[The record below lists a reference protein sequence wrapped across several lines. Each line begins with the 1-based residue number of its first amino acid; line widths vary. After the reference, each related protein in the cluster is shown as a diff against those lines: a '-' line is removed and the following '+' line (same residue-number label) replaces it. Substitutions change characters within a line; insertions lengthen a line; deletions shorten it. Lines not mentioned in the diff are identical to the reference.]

1 MKPRLL
7 AILVFACCGCSLSIA
22 IADPTPF
29 RAVYR
34 ADYKGIPVSATGIRE
49 LQRTEN
55 NEYLFTSS
63 AKSFFAS
70 VTEQSLFRWDD
81 HAIPL
86 EYKYIRRGIGKNR
99 NETVA
104 FNWQHN
110 TAGYLDRTHAITP
123 GTLDKLLYQIQL
135 REDLLSASRNSNP
148 WPEMHYQIA
157 DRRRIRD
164 FDFRVVGEETVH
176 TDIGEFKTVKA
187 IRVREDAQRKTTLW
201 LTPDFGYLLVRLQQI
216 EGDKDGFELL
226 LKEALFDGKVV
237 QGL

>member
-1 MKPRLL
+1 MKLPLIPIL
-7 AILVFACCGCSLSIA
+7 ALFCCTSAVNTA

-55 NEYLFTSS
+55 NEFLFTSS

-70 VTEQSLFRWDD
+70 VSEQSLFRWDGR
-81 HAIPL
+81 AIPL
-86 EYKYIRRGIGKNR
+86 EYQYIRKGIGKNR

-104 FNWQHN
+104 FNWQDN
-110 TAGYLDRTHAITP
+110 TAGYLDRTHAIVP
-123 GTLDKLLYQIQL
+123 GTLDKLLYQIQM
-135 REDLLSASRNSNP
+135 REDLLSASGGDT
-148 WPEMHYQIA
+148 WPDMHYQIA
-157 DRRRIRD
+157 DRRRVRN
-164 FDFRVVGEETVH
+164 FDFKVVGEETIH
-176 TDIGEFKTVKA
+176 TNIGEFNTIKA
-187 IRVREDAQRKTTLW
+187 IRGREDQERKTTLW

-216 EGDKDGFELL
+216 EGDNDGFELL

-237 QGL
+237 VGF